1 MGSIGGVAVVLVG
14 MAAMLVG
21 MASAATYNV
30 GEPGGAWDLTTNYTN
45 WVAQKRFH
53 PGDQIVFKY
62 SAQRHDVVEVNK
74 AGYDSCSTSTSIA
87 THTTG
92 NDVIPLTSTG
102 TRYFICGFPGHCTTT
117 GTGNMKI
124 QIDVVQADSLLRP
137 GACGHHYSPF
147 AALLRRH
154 LPQSPP
160 AATAVLLPALP
171 LMAYLN
177 NTPYLLLICS
187 PFPPLHTTP
196 PPPPPF
202 LSLESPPFQW

>member
-1 MGSIGGVAVVLVG
+1 MV
-14 MAAMLVG
+14 LVG

-124 QIDVVQADSLLRP
+124 QIDVVQADSSSAPAPVATTTPPSPPSSAATSLKATAAAAVLL
-137 GACGHHYSPF
+137 
-147 AALLRRH
+147 AALLI
-154 LPQSPP
+154 
-160 AATAVLLPALP
+160 
-171 LMAYLN
+171 MA
-177 NTPYLLLICS
+177 
-187 PFPPLHTTP
+187 
-196 PPPPPF
+196 
-202 LSLESPPFQW
+202 

>member
-124 QIDVVQADSLLRP
+124 QIDVVQADSSSAPAPVATTTPPSPPSSAATSLKATAAAAVLL
-137 GACGHHYSPF
+137 
-147 AALLRRH
+147 AALLI
-154 LPQSPP
+154 
-160 AATAVLLPALP
+160 
-171 LMAYLN
+171 MA
-177 NTPYLLLICS
+177 
-187 PFPPLHTTP
+187 
-196 PPPPPF
+196 
-202 LSLESPPFQW
+202 

>member
-1 MGSIGGVAVVLVG
+1 MVLVG
-14 MAAMLVG
+14 MAAMLEG

-102 TRYFICGFPGHCTTT
+102 TRYFVCGFPGHCTTT

-124 QIDVVQADSLLRP
+124 QIDVVQADSSSAPAPVATTTPPSPPSSAATSLKATAAAAVLL
-137 GACGHHYSPF
+137 
-147 AALLRRH
+147 AALLI
-154 LPQSPP
+154 
-160 AATAVLLPALP
+160 
-171 LMAYLN
+171 MA
-177 NTPYLLLICS
+177 
-187 PFPPLHTTP
+187 
-196 PPPPPF
+196 
-202 LSLESPPFQW
+202 

>member
-1 MGSIGGVAVVLVG
+1 

-124 QIDVVQADSLLRP
+124 QIDVVQADSSSAPAPVATTTPPSPPSSAATSLKATAAAAVLL
-137 GACGHHYSPF
+137 
-147 AALLRRH
+147 AALLI
-154 LPQSPP
+154 
-160 AATAVLLPALP
+160 
-171 LMAYLN
+171 MA
-177 NTPYLLLICS
+177 
-187 PFPPLHTTP
+187 
-196 PPPPPF
+196 
-202 LSLESPPFQW
+202 

>member
-102 TRYFICGFPGHCTTT
+102 TRYFVCGFPGHCTTT

-124 QIDVVQADSLLRP
+124 QIDVVQADSSSAPAPVATTTPPSPPSSAATSLKATAAAAVLL
-137 GACGHHYSPF
+137 
-147 AALLRRH
+147 AALLI
-154 LPQSPP
+154 
-160 AATAVLLPALP
+160 
-171 LMAYLN
+171 MA
-177 NTPYLLLICS
+177 
-187 PFPPLHTTP
+187 
-196 PPPPPF
+196 
-202 LSLESPPFQW
+202 

>member
-1 MGSIGGVAVVLVG
+1 MGSIGVAVVVVG

-30 GEPGGAWDLTTNYTN
+30 GEPGGAWDLTTNYTS

-117 GTGNMKI
+117 GTAGNMKI
-124 QIDVVQADSLLRP
+124 QIDVVQADSSSALAPVATTTPSSPPSSAATSLKATTAAAVLL
-137 GACGHHYSPF
+137 
-147 AALLRRH
+147 AALLI
-154 LPQSPP
+154 
-160 AATAVLLPALP
+160 
-171 LMAYLN
+171 MA
-177 NTPYLLLICS
+177 
-187 PFPPLHTTP
+187 
-196 PPPPPF
+196 
-202 LSLESPPFQW
+202 